1 LACDRRSSKTSVKSG
16 KPTLPDRMTERPMKR
31 LEWLFHVF
39 VFALQCGGI
48 IPMFLR
54 TGDNL
59 SDLGTANPLNTYATA
74 FVLAITLVL
83 LLRNAG
89 PTFRYIPRMLPI
101 LALTSLAVLSISWSD
116 YPDVTLRRSASLVT
130 ATLWAWYLAARYD
143 LKDVVAL
150 IRQAIGVTAL
160 ASLVVAVGAPAI
172 GGEDPIGP
180 AGWRGI
186 FATKND
192 LGIAMAIGSV
202 TYFYTLVA
210 GRQKFSA
217 IMLQILGLLLCL
229 GLLRLAQSSTSLVI
243 TLVGIVLCL
252 VVKLT
257 HKRVGVAIIIWTAI
271 LLLLAPAVI
280 IVTNQLGAIAPL
292 LGRDAQLTGRVD
304 LWLILPSYIAE
315 RPWLGHGLGA
325 FWVADSAN
333 VSLIWDTV
341 GWTPPHAHDGW
352 LDVLLELGVVGLAFL
367 CLQIILTVVNGV
379 RAVVD
384 GTEPNSQYVLVTT
397 FILLAY
403 NIAESNL
410 VRPGVWWILLVIGAT
425 ALAKI
430 AKPRAPATRG
440 FRFQRRAPLGSPYP
454 GR

>member
-1 LACDRRSSKTSVKSG
+1 
-16 KPTLPDRMTERPMKR
+16 MKR

-48 IPMFLR
+48 VPVFLR
-54 TGDNL
+54 TGDDLN
-59 SDLGTANPLNTYATA
+59 DLGTANPLNTYSTA

-83 LLRNAG
+83 LLRHAG
-89 PTFRYIPRMLPI
+89 STFRYIPRMLPI
-101 LALTSLAVLSISWSD
+101 LALASLAVLSIAWSD

-130 ATLWAWYLAARYD
+130 ALLWGWYVTARYD
-143 LKDVVAL
+143 LKDVIAI
-150 IRQAIGVTAL
+150 IRQAIGAMAI
-160 ASLVVAVGAPAI
+160 ASLVVAVGVPTI
-172 GGEDPIGP
+172 GGEDPLGP

-186 FATKND
+186 FANKND
-192 LGIAMAIGSV
+192 LGMAMALGSV

-210 GRQKFSA
+210 GRQKFVA
-217 IMLQILGLLLCL
+217 IMIQTVGFLFCL
-229 GLLRLAQSSTSLVI
+229 GLLRLAQSGTSLVI

-257 HKRVGVAIIIWTAI
+257 HKRVGVAIIIWTAV

-315 RPWLGHGLGA
+315 RPWLGHGFGA

-333 VSLIWDTV
+333 VSLIWHAV
-341 GWTPPHAHDGW
+341 GWMPPHAHDGW
-352 LDVLLELGVVGLAFL
+352 LDALLELGVVGLAL
-367 CLQIILTVVNGV
+367 VCLQIILTVVNGV

-384 GTEPNSQYVLVTT
+384 GTEPDSQYVLVTT
-397 FILLAY
+397 FILLIY
-403 NIAESNL
+403 NITESNL

-430 AKPRAPATRG
+430 AKPRAPAATRG
-440 FRFQRRAPLGSPYP
+440 FRFQQRAPLGSPNP

>member
-1 LACDRRSSKTSVKSG
+1 
-16 KPTLPDRMTERPMKR
+16 
-31 LEWLFHVF
+31 
-39 VFALQCGGI
+39 
-48 IPMFLR
+48 
-54 TGDNL
+54 
-59 SDLGTANPLNTYATA
+59 
-74 FVLAITLVL
+74 
-83 LLRNAG
+83 
-89 PTFRYIPRMLPI
+89 
-101 LALTSLAVLSISWSD
+101 
-116 YPDVTLRRSASLVT
+116 VT
-130 ATLWAWYLAARYD
+130 ATLWAWYLTARYD